1 MKTRYYLIPLLA
13 VLLITGCV
21 SSGKYKASLAE
32 IDNFKKDVS
41 SLEDKLKAKESEKAM
56 LEGVLAA
63 LKTNS
68 AALEEK
74 LKVIEAE
81 KKKLE
86 EDLVLL
92 KNECDDLSA
101 KKKALEG
108 ENANLNRLLEAKK
121 DELTKEVVSL
131 KEKLSGSE
139 HQVEELKTGVRAKE
153 SQVSEIKGETE
164 NLRNEIRS
172 KDMQV
177 AELRTAIEGLSKEK
191 SKAIEEKEKAIAEF
205 RKTHDSLVS
214 ELNTEIKKGEIAI
227 TQLRDKLSVNMVDK
241 VLFDSGSAEVKKEGK
256 QVLKRVG
263 DILKKVADKQIKVE
277 GHTDNVPISQKL
289 MVKFPSNWELSSA
302 RATNVAKYLQDSAG
316 LDPKLLTVAGYSE
329 YRPIES
335 NDTLEGR
342 AKNRRIEIV
351 LIPLDIDRITKGP

>member
-1 MKTRYYLIPLLA
+1 MKTRYRAISLIA

-21 SSGKYKASLAE
+21 SSGKYKASLSE
-32 IDNFKKDVS
+32 IDGFKKNVS
-41 SLEDKLKAKESEKAM
+41 SLEDTLKAKESEKAM
-56 LEGVLAA
+56 LEGELAA
-63 LKTNS
+63 LKTNNAS
-68 AALEEK
+68 L
-74 LKVIEAE
+74 EAE

-86 EDLVLL
+86 EGLALL
-92 KNECDDLSA
+92 KNERDDLSA
-101 KKKALEG
+101 KKKSLEG
-108 ENANLNRLLEAKK
+108 ENINLNRLLEAKK

-139 HQVEELKTGVRAKE
+139 HQAEELKTGVKAKE
-153 SQVSEIKGETE
+153 SQVSEIKGEIE
-164 NLRNEIRS
+164 ALKNEIRS

-205 RKTHDSLVS
+205 KKTHDSLVS
-214 ELNTEIKKGEIAI
+214 EMSTEIKKGEIAI

-256 QVLKRVG
+256 LILKRVG
-263 DILKKVADKQIKVE
+263 DILKKVSDKQIKVE

-316 LDPKLLTVAGYSE
+316 IDPHLLTVAGYSE

-335 NDTLEGR
+335 NDTPEGR